1 MQQDFQKLR
10 TAFASGPEAGAQAWE
25 QLKDL
30 SGQGYRP
37 AQLFVAMHKLKSPP
51 PLFDLDGAVELLRT
65 LTNAEEASAESP
77 QDRAA
82 TLHWLAEALLCHYPD
97 QLAEG
102 AEYLAEATQ
111 LGNIEAQLSLA
122 YCLRKGVGVAID
134 NDASI
139 QCLREA
145 TKQGHPRA
153 FFELG
158 MMLARPNYAA
168 NHSREAQAALQRAA
182 SFNYPAAGAM
192 ATQLGQQGQLARR
205 EVERKV
211 FSTAPHIEGITAL
224 LDPMECSHI
233 AALAMPHL
241 KPSRVISDQLGGAAN
256 AGRSSEGMNFH
267 HGLRDVVVTTVI
279 RRLCDLA
286 GCEFSH
292 TEALTALMYI
302 PGAQYRVHPDYF
314 PPDSIGGQQQ
324 LDNGGQ
330 RIKTVVCYLNEVAG
344 GGETGFPDLG
354 IKVKPVAGSV
364 VYFEN
369 ADSDGKPYSAS
380 RHAGLPVTAGMKWIS
395 TLWIRQSEHHQST

>member
-1 MQQDFQKLR
+1 
-10 TAFASGPEAGAQAWE
+10 
-25 QLKDL
+25 
-30 SGQGYRP
+30 
-37 AQLFVAMHKLKSPP
+37 
-51 PLFDLDGAVELLRT
+51 
-65 LTNAEEASAESP
+65 
-77 QDRAA
+77 
-82 TLHWLAEALLCHYPD
+82 
-97 QLAEG
+97 
-102 AEYLAEATQ
+102 
-111 LGNIEAQLSLA
+111 
-122 YCLRKGVGVAID
+122 
-134 NDASI
+134 
-139 QCLREA
+139 
-145 TKQGHPRA
+145 
-153 FFELG
+153 
-158 MMLARPNYAA
+158 
-168 NHSREAQAALQRAA
+168 
-182 SFNYPAAGAM
+182 
-192 ATQLGQQGQLARR
+192 
-205 EVERKV
+205 
-211 FSTAPHIEGITAL
+211 
-224 LDPMECSHI
+224 
-233 AALAMPHL
+233 
-241 KPSRVISDQLGGAAN
+241 
-256 AGRSSEGMNFH
+256 MNFH